1 MAYDIDYIRSQF
13 PILDQQVHG
22 RPLVYLDNA
31 ATAQKPKA
39 VVDAISHY
47 YYNDNANV
55 HRGVHTLSQRAT
67 DAMEAVREQV
77 REHIG
82 ARESAEIIFTRGIT
96 DSINTVAFG
105 MGALIKPQQNV
116 VITALEHHSN
126 IVPWQMLCESTG
138 ATLRYIP
145 INEKGELVLHSLE
158 EIIDEQTAMVA
169 FNHISNSL
177 GTINPVSTILARAK
191 AVGAWTLV
199 DGAQSGPHAKV
210 DVQEWDVDFFT
221 LASHKMYG
229 PTGLGVLYG
238 KRGRLEALPPYQG
251 GGEMIAT
258 VTLEKSTYA
267 AIPHKFEAG
276 TPHIE
281 GVIGFG
287 AALKFMNSIGIEAIA
302 KHEAELLDY
311 ATESL
316 SSIEG
321 FRIIGT
327 ADHKASVLSFLVDG
341 THPYDL
347 GVLLDQQGIA
357 VRTGQHCTQPI
368 MDQFCIAGT
377 ARASFAMYNTKEEI
391 DLFKAALE
399 RAVNMLR

>member
-105 MGALIKPQQNV
+105 MGALIKPHQNV

-126 IVPWQMLCESTG
+126 IVPWQMLCERTG

-145 INEKGELVLHSLE
+145 INEKGELVVHSLE
-158 EIIDEQTAMVA
+158 EIIDEHTAMVA

-238 KRGRLEALPPYQG
+238 KRERLEALPPYQG

-267 AIPHKFEAG
+267 EIPHKFEAG

-302 KHEAELLDY
+302 QHEAELLTY

>member
-77 REHIG
+77 RAHIG

-105 MGALIKPQQNV
+105 IGALIKPHQNV

-126 IVPWQMLCESTG
+126 IVPWQMLCERTG

-158 EIIDEQTAMVA
+158 DIIDEHTAMVA

-238 KRGRLEALPPYQG
+238 KRERLEALPPYQG

>member
-368 MDQFCIAGT
+368 MDQFCISGT

>member
-39 VVDAISHY
+39 VVDAISYY

-67 DAMEAVREQV
+67 DAMEAVRDQV

-105 MGALIKPQQNV
+105 MGALIKPHQNV

-126 IVPWQMLCESTG
+126 IVPWQMLCERTG

-145 INEKGELVLHSLE
+145 INEKGELVLQSLE
-158 EIIDEQTAMVA
+158 EIIDEHTAMVA

-238 KRGRLEALPPYQG
+238 KRERLEALPPYQG

-302 KHEAELLDY
+302 QHEAELLDY
-311 ATESL
+311 AMESL

>member
-39 VVDAISHY
+39 VVNAISHY

-67 DAMEAVREQV
+67 DAMEAVREQL

-105 MGALIKPQQNV
+105 MGALIKPHQNV

-126 IVPWQMLCESTG
+126 IVPWQMLCERTG

-158 EIIDEQTAMVA
+158 EIIDENTAMVA

-177 GTINPVSTILARAK
+177 GTINPVRTILARAT

-238 KRGRLEALPPYQG
+238 KRERLEALPPYQG

-391 DLFKAALE
+391 DLFKAALV

>member
-105 MGALIKPQQNV
+105 MGALIKPYQNV

-126 IVPWQMLCESTG
+126 IVPWQMLCERTG
-138 ATLRYIP
+138 ATLRYVP

-158 EIIDEQTAMVA
+158 EIIDEHTAMVA

-210 DVQEWDVDFFT
+210 NVQEWDVDFFT

-238 KRGRLEALPPYQG
+238 KRERLEALPPYQG

-267 AIPHKFEAG
+267 EIPHKFEAG

-287 AALKFMNSIGIEAIA
+287 AALTFMNSIGIEDIA
-302 KHEAELLDY
+302 QHEAELLDY

-391 DLFKAALE
+391 DLFKAALV

>member
-1 MAYDIDYIRSQF
+1 MSYNVQAIREQF
-13 PILDQQVHG
+13 PILHQQVHG

-31 ATAQKPKA
+31 ATAQKPLA
-39 VVDAISHY
+39 VIEAITHY
-47 YYNDNANV
+47 YTKDNANV
-55 HRGVHTLSQRAT
+55 HRGVHTLSQRST
-67 DAMEAVREQV
+67 DAMEAVRAAV
-77 REHIG
+77 CAHIN
-82 ARESAEIIFTRGIT
+82 AREVGEIIFTRGIT

-105 MGALIKPQQNV
+105 MGALIQPHQNV

-126 IVPWQMLCESTG
+126 IVPWQMLCERSG
-138 ATLRYIP
+138 AALRYIP
-145 INEKGELVLHSLE
+145 MSDKGELDLSTLDALV
-158 EIIDEQTAMVA
+158 DENTAIVA
-169 FNHISNSL
+169 FNHISNAL
-177 GTINPVSTILARAK
+177 GTINPVKLILERAK

-210 DVQEWDVDFFT
+210 DVQDWDVDFFT
-221 LASHKMYG
+221 LSSHKMYG

-238 KRGRLEALPPYQG
+238 KRERLEALPPYQG

-258 VTLEKSTYA
+258 VTMEKSTYA
-267 AIPHKFEAG
+267 DIPHKFEAG

-281 GVIGFG
+281 GIIGFG
-287 AALKFMNSIGIEAIA
+287 AALSYINSVGIEAIA
-302 KHEAELLDY
+302 AHEAALLDY
-311 ATESL
+311 ATKTL
-316 SSIEG
+316 STIDG

-327 ADHKASVLSFLVDG
+327 ATKKASVISFLVDG

-377 ARASFAMYNTKEEI
+377 ARASFAMYNTFEEI

-399 RAVNMLR
+399 RAVTMLR

>member
-13 PILDQQVHG
+13 PILDQEVHG
-22 RPLVYLDNA
+22 RTLVYLDNA

-77 REHIG
+77 REHIC

-105 MGALIKPQQNV
+105 MGALIKPHQNV

-126 IVPWQMLCESTG
+126 IVPWQMLCERTG

-158 EIIDEQTAMVA
+158 EIIDEHTAMVA

-177 GTINPVSTILARAK
+177 GTINPVGTILARAK
-191 AVGAWTLV
+191 AVGAWSLV

-238 KRGRLEALPPYQG
+238 KRERLEALPPYQG

-267 AIPHKFEAG
+267 EIPHKFEAG

-287 AALKFMNSIGIEAIA
+287 AALTFINSIGIEAIA
-302 KHEAELLDY
+302 EHEAELLDY

-377 ARASFAMYNTKEEI
+377 ARASFAMYNTKKEI
-391 DLFKAALE
+391 DLLKAALE
-399 RAVNMLR
+399 RAINMLR

>member
-105 MGALIKPQQNV
+105 MGALIKPHQNV

-126 IVPWQMLCESTG
+126 IVPWQMLCERTG

-145 INEKGELVLHSLE
+145 INEKGELVLHPLE
-158 EIIDEQTAMVA
+158 EIIDEHTAMVA

-238 KRGRLEALPPYQG
+238 KRERLEALPPYQG

-321 FRIIGT
+321 FRIIGS

>member
-1 MAYDIDYIRSQF
+1 MSYDVQAIRQQF
-13 PILDQQVHG
+13 RILHQQVHG

-31 ATAQKPKA
+31 ATAQKPLA
-39 VVDAISHY
+39 VIEAITNFY
-47 YYNDNANV
+47 TKDNANV
-55 HRGVHTLSQRAT
+55 HRGVHTLSQRST
-67 DAMEAVREQV
+67 DAMEAVRAAV
-77 REHIG
+77 CAHIN
-82 ARESAEIIFTRGIT
+82 AREVGEIIFTRGIT

-105 MGALIKPQQNV
+105 MGALIQPHQNV

-126 IVPWQMLCESTG
+126 IVPWQMLCERSG
-138 ATLRYIP
+138 AALRYIP
-145 INEKGELVLHSLE
+145 MNDKGELDLSTLDALV
-158 EIIDEQTAMVA
+158 DENTAIVA
-169 FNHISNSL
+169 FNHISNAL
-177 GTINPVSTILARAK
+177 GTINPVKLILERAK

-210 DVQEWDVDFFT
+210 DVQDWDVDFFT
-221 LASHKMYG
+221 LSSHKMYG

-238 KRGRLEALPPYQG
+238 KRERLEALPPYQG

-258 VTLEKSTYA
+258 VTMEKSTYA
-267 AIPHKFEAG
+267 DIPHKFEAG

-281 GVIGFG
+281 GIIGFG
-287 AALKFMNSIGIEAIA
+287 AALSYINSVGIEAIA
-302 KHEAELLDY
+302 AHEAALLDY
-311 ATESL
+311 ATKTL
-316 SSIEG
+316 STIDG

-327 ADHKASVLSFLVDG
+327 ATKKASVISFLVDG

-377 ARASFAMYNTKEEI
+377 ARASFAMYNTFEEI

-399 RAVNMLR
+399 RAVTMLR

>member
-77 REHIG
+77 RDHIG

-105 MGALIKPQQNV
+105 MGALIKPHQNV

-126 IVPWQMLCESTG
+126 IVPWQMLCERTG

-158 EIIDEQTAMVA
+158 EIIDEHTAMVA

-191 AVGAWTLV
+191 EVGAWTLV

-391 DLFKAALE
+391 DLLKAALE

>member
-1 MAYDIDYIRSQF
+1 MSYDVQAIRQQF
-13 PILDQQVHG
+13 PILHQQVHG

-31 ATAQKPKA
+31 ATAQKPLA
-39 VVDAISHY
+39 VIEAITNFY
-47 YYNDNANV
+47 TKDNANV
-55 HRGVHTLSQRAT
+55 HRGVHTLSQRST
-67 DAMEAVREQV
+67 DAMEAVRTAV
-77 REHIG
+77 CAHIN
-82 ARESAEIIFTRGIT
+82 AREVAEIIFTRGIT

-105 MGALIKPQQNV
+105 MGALIQPHQNV

-126 IVPWQMLCESTG
+126 IVPWQMLCERSG
-138 ATLRYIP
+138 AALRYIP
-145 INEKGELVLHSLE
+145 MNDKGELDLSTLDALV
-158 EIIDEQTAMVA
+158 DENTAIVA
-169 FNHISNSL
+169 FNHISNAL
-177 GTINPVSTILARAK
+177 GTINPVKLILERAK

-210 DVQEWDVDFFT
+210 DVQDWDVDFFT
-221 LASHKMYG
+221 LSSHKMYG

-238 KRGRLEALPPYQG
+238 KRERLEALPPYQG

-258 VTLEKSTYA
+258 VTMEKSTYA
-267 AIPHKFEAG
+267 DIPHKFEAG

-281 GVIGFG
+281 GIIGFG
-287 AALKFMNSIGIEAIA
+287 AALSYINSVGIEAIA
-302 KHEAELLDY
+302 AHEAALLDY
-311 ATESL
+311 ATKTL
-316 SSIEG
+316 STIDG

-327 ADHKASVLSFLVDG
+327 ATKKASVISFLVDG

-377 ARASFAMYNTKEEI
+377 ARASFAMYNTFEAI

-399 RAVNMLR
+399 RAVTMLR

>member
-77 REHIG
+77 RDHIG

-105 MGALIKPQQNV
+105 MGALIKPHQNV

-126 IVPWQMLCESTG
+126 IVPWQMLCERTG

-158 EIIDEQTAMVA
+158 EIIDEHTAMVA

-191 AVGAWTLV
+191 EVGAWTLV

-238 KRGRLEALPPYQG
+238 KRKRLEALPPYQG

-391 DLFKAALE
+391 DLFKAALV

>member
-67 DAMEAVREQV
+67 DTMEAVREQV

-82 ARESAEIIFTRGIT
+82 AREAAEIIFTRGIT

-105 MGALIKPQQNV
+105 MGALIKPHQNV

-126 IVPWQMLCESTG
+126 IVPWQMLCERTG

-145 INEKGELVLHSLE
+145 INEKGELVLHSLD
-158 EIIDEQTAMVA
+158 EIIDEHTAMVA

-199 DGAQSGPHAKV
+199 DGAQSGPHAQV

-238 KRGRLEALPPYQG
+238 KRERLEALPPYQG

-302 KHEAELLDY
+302 KHESELLDY

-327 ADHKASVLSFLVDG
+327 ANHKASVLSFLVDG

>member
-105 MGALIKPQQNV
+105 MGALIKPYQNV

-126 IVPWQMLCESTG
+126 IVPWQMLCERTG
-138 ATLRYIP
+138 AILRYIP

-158 EIIDEQTAMVA
+158 EIIDENTAMVA

-210 DVQEWDVDFFT
+210 DVQEWDADFFT

-238 KRGRLEALPPYQG
+238 KRERLEALPPYQG

-287 AALKFMNSIGIEAIA
+287 AALTFMNSIGIEAIA

-311 ATESL
+311 ATQSL

>member
-1 MAYDIDYIRSQF
+1 MSYNVQAIREQF
-13 PILDQQVHG
+13 PILHQQVHG

-31 ATAQKPKA
+31 ATAQKPLA
-39 VVDAISHY
+39 VIEAITHY
-47 YYNDNANV
+47 YTKDNANV
-55 HRGVHTLSQRAT
+55 HRGVHTLSQRST
-67 DAMEAVREQV
+67 DAMEAVRADV
-77 REHIG
+77 CTHIN
-82 ARESAEIIFTRGIT
+82 AREVAEIIFTRGIT

-105 MGALIKPQQNV
+105 MGAIIQAHQNV

-126 IVPWQMLCESTG
+126 IVPWQMLCQRTG

-145 INEKGELVLHSLE
+145 MNDKGELDLSTLDALV
-158 EIIDEQTAMVA
+158 DENTAIVA
-169 FNHISNSL
+169 FNHISNAL
-177 GTINPVSTILARAK
+177 GTINPVKTILSRAK

-210 DVQEWDVDFFT
+210 DVQDWDVDFFT
-221 LASHKMYG
+221 LSSHKMYG

-238 KRGRLEALPPYQG
+238 KRERLEVLPPYQG

-258 VTLEKSTYA
+258 VTMEESTYA

-281 GVIGFG
+281 GIIGFG
-287 AALKFMNSIGIEAIA
+287 AALNYMNSVGIDAIA
-302 KHEAELLDY
+302 AHETALLDY
-311 ATESL
+311 ATKTL
-316 SSIEG
+316 SSIDG

-327 ADHKASVLSFLVDG
+327 AANKASVLSFLVEG

-377 ARASFAMYNTKEEI
+377 ARASFAMYNTFEEI

-399 RAVNMLR
+399 RAVTMLR